1 MFNQADVNVNVNV
14 HPSGIKK
21 VQLSKLSKSTI
32 KEC

>member
-1 MFNQADVNVNVNV
+1 MFNQADVNVNV